1 MAVPKRKQTHARAA
15 KRRTHYKLTL
25 ARPVKDKD
33 GTYKMPHH
41 INPNSGE
48 YKES

>member
-1 MAVPKRKQTHARAA
+1 MAVPKRKHTHARSA

-33 GTYKMPHH
+33 GTYKMPHKV
-41 INPNSGE
+41 NPTTGE
-48 YKES
+48 YKE